1 MRKFTPDQLLANQV
15 EQVYRQFMH
24 MPSDSA
30 YVVSTLWAMHTHLR
44 DHEGQLRPR
53 VTPRLYF
60 GSKQPGAGKSL
71 ATELTIA
78 LSFNGQ
84 MIGDPSPPSIV
95 AMMNEDHSTL
105 GFDEIDTHFGR
116 GAASK
121 LRMKGIL
128 NMGYRRGG
136 AKVTHVRGGVAERLD
151 PFGPMVLNG
160 KNASVWFLPDG
171 PFDTLRSRSISII
184 LEPKPR
190 DVQLTRFN
198 PELHEDRIM
207 ALRDRL
213 TRWGGNAASSILS
226 IPIDGLMPEDIAN
239 RAEEIWT
246 VLFRIANYL
255 GDTWPARVEKAAFS
269 LALGKWS
276 ADDEPVLDPFE
287 ELLANVQATFTDDD
301 DFLSTGEILVRLEA
315 LPQRTSIMDEWQ
327 SDRAAEMGLANGLA
341 VFEVHTERH
350 MLNGV
355 QVRGY
360 SRDAVGLDPPPLA
373 A

>member
-1 MRKFTPDQLLANQV
+1 MKKFTQDQLLANQV
-15 EQVYRQFMH
+15 ERVYREFMH
-24 MPSDSA
+24 MPNDSA

-44 DHEGQLRPR
+44 NHEGRLLPR

-60 GSKQPGAGKSL
+60 GSKEPGAGKSL

-78 LSFNGQ
+78 LAFNGE

-95 AMMNEDHSTL
+95 AMMNEDHATL

-116 GAASK
+116 GANSK

-136 AKVTHVRGGVAERLD
+136 AKVTQVRGGVAERLD

-160 KNASVWFLPDG
+160 KNASVWFMPDG

-190 DVQLTRFN
+190 DIRLARYN
-198 PELHEDRIM
+198 PELHDERIY

-213 TRWGGNAASSILS
+213 SRWGGNAASTILS
-226 IPIDGLMPEDIAN
+226 IPIEGLMPEAIAN

-246 VLFRIANYL
+246 VLFRIARYL
-255 GDTWPARVEKAAFS
+255 GDTWPERIEKAANVF
-269 LALGKWS
+269 ALGKFS
-276 ADDEPVLDPFE
+276 PEDEPILDPFE

-301 DFLSTGEILVRLEA
+301 DFLPTAEILARLEA

-341 VFEVHTERH
+341 VYEVHTERQYWK
-350 MLNGV
+350 GT

-360 SRDAVGLDPPPLA
+360 SRDAVGLDPPQMVA
-373 A
+373 

>member
-1 MRKFTPDQLLANQV
+1 MKKFTPDQLLANQV
-15 EQVYRQFMH
+15 ERVYREFMH
-24 MPSDSA
+24 MPNDSA
-30 YVVSTLWAMHTHLR
+30 YVVSTLWTMHTHLR
-44 DHEGQLRPR
+44 DNEGRLLPR

-78 LSFNGQ
+78 LSFNGE

-95 AMMNEDHSTL
+95 AMMNEDHATL

-116 GAASK
+116 GANSK

-136 AKVTHVRGGVAERLD
+136 AKVTQVRGGVAERLD

-160 KNASVWFLPDG
+160 KNASVWFMPDG

-190 DVQLTRFN
+190 DIVLARYN
-198 PELHEDRIM
+198 PELHEDRIL

-213 TRWGGNAASSILS
+213 ARWGGNAASSILS
-226 IPIDGLMPEDIAN
+226 IPIEGLMPAEIAN

-255 GDTWPARVEKAAFS
+255 GDAWPERVEKAASTF
-269 LALGKWS
+269 ALGKW
-276 ADDEPVLDPFE
+276 APEDEPILDPFE

-301 DFLSTGEILVRLEA
+301 EFLPTGEILVRLEA

-341 VFEVHTERH
+341 VYEVHADRGYWKGT
-350 MLNGV
+350 

-360 SRDAVGLDPPPLA
+360 SRDAVGLDPPQLA